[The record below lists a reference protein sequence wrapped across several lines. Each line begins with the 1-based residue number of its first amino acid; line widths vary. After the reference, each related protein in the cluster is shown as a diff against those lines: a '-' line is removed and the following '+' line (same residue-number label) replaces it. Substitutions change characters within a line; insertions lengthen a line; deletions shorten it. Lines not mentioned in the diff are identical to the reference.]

1 MMDGPLKHA
10 RTAPWRQVWAIT
22 CGVSL
27 LALGTLSP
35 LDALASTPWFPFGP
49 DGGDARAF
57 AADPHNH
64 EHLFLGAAN
73 GWIYDSQNGG
83 HTWKRLARVGNR
95 DDLVLDNIVVD
106 PADSNHIL
114 AGTWVLGS
122 DDGGLFVSTNGGHT
136 WTSNP
141 EMEHQSI
148 RALTAAPSN
157 GRIVVAGTLKG
168 VYRSDDSGTHW
179 KLISPPGSTEIHEV
193 ESIAIDP
200 TNPEI
205 IYAGTWHLPWKTTDG
220 GANWSNIKQGIIE
233 DSDVFS
239 IIVDPKQPNIVYASA
254 CSGIYKSEDGA
265 AKFTKIQGIPMSA
278 RRTRVLM
285 QDPQH
290 LGTVYAG
297 TTEGLFRTDD
307 AGALW
312 TRTTSDD
319 VIVNDVYVDP
329 TNSMHVLMA
338 TDRGGVLA
346 SNDGGVSFVESNT
359 GFSSRQIVAF
369 ASDPRRPA
377 EVYVGVVNDK
387 QWGGVFFSNDGG
399 LAWSMRS
406 SGLDG
411 RDVFSLAVADEGTV
425 VAGTEHGLFLY
436 DPKDQLWLRTGDI
449 LPHSERS
456 GRTGGQSGSAAVRRT
471 VRANT
476 PHERIDGAVL
486 TLARV
491 DGQLYAVTT
500 DGVFATV
507 SGDPALPWARLEGPT
522 EEPWRFLAGGQSTL
536 LLASLKSLTLSIDG
550 GRRWRMIPAPPAL
563 TQIGAVAVDGTGGLW
578 VGGREGIYHSVDNGA
593 TWATS
598 KSLYVNG
605 VNNIFYDAAGSR
617 LLITA
622 SGSSTFAFSLHLP
635 DQTMKYWDT
644 GWNLRFMRPVGDY
657 LLGIT
662 RYDGVVVQ
670 PRMVQSTEN
679 PRANPG
685 APSKEFASQ

>member
-1 MMDGPLKHA
+1 MNVRKSLRPPVCCIGLFL
-10 RTAPWRQVWAIT
+10 V
-22 CGVSL
+22 CGL
-27 LALGTLSP
+27 LSMQ
-35 LDALASTPWFPFGP
+35 ALAVTPWFPFGP

-57 AADPHNH
+57 ASDPHNH

-73 GWIYDSQNGG
+73 GWIYDSHNGG
-83 HTWKRLARVGNR
+83 HTWKRLARIGNR

-106 PADSNHIL
+106 PADSKHIL
-114 AGTWVLGS
+114 AGAWVLGS
-122 DDGGLFVSTNGGHT
+122 ADGGLFVSNDGGAT

-141 EMEHQSI
+141 EMAHQSI

-157 GRIVVAGTLKG
+157 GKILVAGTLEG
-168 VYRSDDSGTHW
+168 VYRSEDDGVHW
-179 KLISPPGSTEIHEV
+179 GLISPAGSMEIHEV

-200 TNPEI
+200 TDPRT

-220 GANWSNIKQGIIE
+220 GATWNNIKQGIIE

-239 IIVDPKQPNIVYASA
+239 IIVDPKQPQTVYASA
-254 CSGIYKSEDGA
+254 CSGIYKSENGGE
-265 AKFTKIQGIPMSA
+265 KFTKIQGIPMSA

-312 TRTTSDD
+312 TRTTSED

-329 TNSMHVLMA
+329 SNSMHVLMA

-346 SNDGGVSFVESNT
+346 SNDGGVSFVESNN

-406 SGLDG
+406 AGLDG
-411 RDVFSLAVADEGTV
+411 RDVFSLAIAADGSV
-425 VAGTEHGLFLY
+425 VAGTEHGLFVY
-436 DPKDQLWLRTGDI
+436 DAAFQLWKRAGDI
-449 LPHSERS
+449 QTHSEKYRPKGGRS
-456 GRTGGQSGSAAVRRT
+456 PATAAQVRRS
-471 VRANT
+471 RASAPLDKIEGAVLSLT
-476 PHERIDGAVL
+476 RIDG
-486 TLARV
+486 
-491 DGQLYAVTT
+491 QMYAVTT
-500 DGVFATV
+500 DGIYVTV
-507 SGDPALPWARLEGPT
+507 TGDPATLWSRVEGPT
-522 EEPWRFLAGGQSTL
+522 EEPWRFLAGGHGSI
-536 LLASLKSLTLSIDG
+536 LLASLKSLSLSADDG
-550 GRRWRMIPAPPAL
+550 RNWRMIPPPSAL

-578 VGGREGIYHSVDNGA
+578 VGGREGIYRSVDNGA
-593 TWATS
+593 SWTTS
-598 KSLYVNG
+598 KNLYVNG
-605 VNNIFYDAAGSR
+605 VNNIFYDAPGSR

-662 RYDGVVVQ
+662 KFDGVVVQ
-670 PRMVQSTEN
+670 PRMVQSAEN
-679 PRANPG
+679 PSAQPRV
-685 APSKEFASQ
+685 PSKELGSR

>member
-1 MMDGPLKHA
+1 MMEASLKTS
-10 RTAPWRQVWAIT
+10 R
-22 CGVSL
+22 
-27 LALGTLSP
+27 SP
-35 LDALASTPWFPFGP
+35 LHRLSLIALCLLFALPSLAATPWFPFGP

-57 AADPHNH
+57 AADPHDH
-64 EHLFLGAAN
+64 AHLYLGAAN
-73 GWIYDSQNGG
+73 GWIYDSHNGG
-83 HTWKRLARVGNR
+83 RSWKRLARVGNR

-106 PADSNHIL
+106 PADSNRVL
-114 AGTWVLGS
+114 VGAWVLGS
-122 DDGGLFVSTNGGHT
+122 TDGGLFISKDGGAT
-136 WTSNP
+136 WASNP

-148 RALTAAPSN
+148 RALTVAPSD
-157 GRIVVAGTLKG
+157 GKVLVAGTLKG
-168 VYRSDDSGTHW
+168 VYRSEDGGGRW
-179 KLISPPGSTEIHEV
+179 RLISPPGSTEIHEV

-200 TNPEI
+200 ANPEI

-220 GANWSNIKQGIIE
+220 GKNWNSIKQGIIE

-239 IIVDPKQPNIVYASA
+239 IIVDPKQPETVYASA
-254 CSGIYKSEDGA
+254 CSGIYKSEDGG

-285 QDPQH
+285 QDPSH

-329 TNSMHVLMA
+329 ANSMHVLMA

-346 SNDGGVSFVESNT
+346 SNDGGVSFLESNR

-411 RDVFSLAVADEGTV
+411 RDVLSLAVAAEGTV
-425 VAGTEHGLFLY
+425 VAGTEHGVFLY
-436 DPKDQLWLRTGDI
+436 DPAAQLWKRAGDI
-449 LPHSERS
+449 LPPPERAGHPS
-456 GRTGGQSGSAAVRRT
+456 GQSGSAAVRRA
-471 VRANT
+471 VRAAT
-476 PHERIDGAVL
+476 PRQKIEGAVPTL
-486 TLARV
+486 TRV
-491 DGQLYAVTT
+491 GGQVYAVTT

-507 SGDPALPWARLEGPT
+507 SDDPALPWSRVEAPAS
-522 EEPWRFLAGGQSTL
+522 EPWRLLAGVQSTL
-536 LLASLKSLTLSIDG
+536 MLASLKSLSLSADG
-550 GRRWRMIPAPPAL
+550 GKKWHTILPPPVL
-563 TQIGAVAVDGTGGLW
+563 MQIGAVAVDGHGGLW
-578 VGGREGIYHSVDNGA
+578 VGGREGIFRSVDNGA
-593 TWATS
+593 TWTTPKALS
-598 KSLYVNG
+598 ISG
-605 VNNIFYDAAGSR
+605 VNNIFYDKEGDR

-622 SGSSTFAFSLHLP
+622 DGSSTFAYSLHLP
-635 DQTMKYWDT
+635 DQTVKYWDT
-644 GWNLRFMRPVGDY
+644 GWHLRFMRPVGDY
-657 LLGIT
+657 LVGIT
-662 RYDGVVVQ
+662 RFDGVVLQ
-670 PRMVQSTEN
+670 PRMVQSK
-679 PRANPG
+679 PQSAALLG
-685 APSKEFASQ
+685 H

>member
-1 MMDGPLKHA
+1 MPFRPCLL
-10 RTAPWRQVWAIT
+10 RIL
-22 CGVSL
+22 L
-27 LALGTLSP
+27 LAALS
-35 LDALASTPWFPFGP
+35 LSAIESQAATPWFPFGP

-57 AADPHNH
+57 ASDPHNH

-73 GWIYDSQNGG
+73 GWIYDSENGG

-106 PADSNHIL
+106 PADSKHIL

-122 DDGGLFVSTNGGHT
+122 ADGGLYASNDGGAS

-141 EMEHQSI
+141 EMAHQSI
-148 RALTAAPSN
+148 RALTAAPSD
-157 GRIVVAGTLKG
+157 GKILVAGTLQG
-168 VYRSDDSGTHW
+168 VYRSVDSGAHW
-179 KLISPPGSTEIHEV
+179 TLISPAGSTEIHEV

-200 TNPEI
+200 TDPRT

-220 GANWSNIKQGIIE
+220 GATWNNIKQGIIE

-239 IIVDPKQPNIVYASA
+239 IIVDPKQPQTVYASA
-254 CSGIYKSEDGA
+254 CSGIYKSENGGE
-265 AKFTKIQGIPMSA
+265 KFTKIQGIPMSA

-307 AGALW
+307 AGTLW
-312 TRTTSDD
+312 TRTTSED

-329 TNSMHVLMA
+329 ANSMHVLMA

-346 SNDGGVSFVESNT
+346 SSDGGVSFVESNT

-399 LAWSMRS
+399 LAWTMRS
-406 SGLDG
+406 NGLDG
-411 RDVFSLAVADEGTV
+411 RDVFSLGIAEEGTV
-425 VAGTEHGLFLY
+425 VAGTEHGIFLY
-436 DPKDQLWLRTGDI
+436 DPASQFWKRAGDI
-449 LPHSERS
+449 QTAAERYRPKAKS
-456 GRTGGQSGSAAVRRT
+456 GMVAGARRT
-471 VRANT
+471 RASV
-476 PHERIDGAVL
+476 PLEEIDGAVL
-486 TLARV
+486 TLIRV
-491 DGQLYAVTT
+491 DGQMYAVTT
-500 DGVFATV
+500 DGLFATV
-507 SGDPALPWARLEGPT
+507 TEDPAALWTKVEGPT
-522 EEPWRFLAGGQSTL
+522 EEPWRFLAGSHGVL
-536 LLASLKSLTLSIDG
+536 LLASLKSLSLSLDS
-550 GRRWRMIPAPPAL
+550 GRKWRMIGAPPAL

-578 VGGREGIYHSVDNGA
+578 VGGREGIYRSIDNGV
-593 TWATS
+593 TWTTS
-598 KSLYVNG
+598 KNLYVNG
-605 VNNIFYDAAGSR
+605 VNNIFYDAAASR

-670 PRMVQSTEN
+670 PRMVQSAEN
-679 PRANPG
+679 PTTSSG
-685 APSKEFASQ
+685 IQSKELASQ